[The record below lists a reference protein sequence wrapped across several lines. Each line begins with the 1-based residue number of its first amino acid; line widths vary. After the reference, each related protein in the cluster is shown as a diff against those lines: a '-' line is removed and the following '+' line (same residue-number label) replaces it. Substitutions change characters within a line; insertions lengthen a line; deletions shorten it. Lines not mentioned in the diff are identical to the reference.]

1 MDDLVIPAQG
11 WRPRKLS
18 EGTSLLI
25 KAVLAR
31 SWDQSDLLNLDITGE
46 CSASLHQIIL
56 RWRQKYFFFY
66 ILNIL
71 PEELKD
77 TILDILIAIELFPL
91 SHV

>member
-46 CSASLHQIIL
+46 SSASLHHNIALAAKIFFL
-56 RWRQKYFFFY
+56 YFKYFARRTQRY
-66 ILNIL
+66 N
-71 PEELKD
+71 
-77 TILDILIAIELFPL
+77 
-91 SHV
+91 S